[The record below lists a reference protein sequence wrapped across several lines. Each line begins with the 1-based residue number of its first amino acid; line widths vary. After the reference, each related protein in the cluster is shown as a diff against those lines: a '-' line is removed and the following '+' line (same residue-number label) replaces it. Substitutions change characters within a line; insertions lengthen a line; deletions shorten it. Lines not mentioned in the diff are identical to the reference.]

1 MTALAPTPGPAA
13 DRPGQPG
20 RPGKPFGSRHH
31 GQYSRSGLRHRL
43 AERGVDRTLLLAVP
57 GVVAI
62 AALFFYPFLYGLQL
76 SFQPKTGGLLGAYR
90 AFFDDS
96 YARGSIGI
104 TFRLALP
111 ATLINVGASVP
122 IAYRMRREF
131 RGKRL
136 LLAVLVVPI
145 TLGTVLTAQGILEF
159 FGPVGWFNQTL
170 HWLHLTAGPVQLVY
184 DYWGVLF
191 SLVISG
197 FPFAFL
203 LTHAYLSGIHPSLES
218 AAATLGAG
226 WWQRF
231 RHITFPL
238 LLPGLMSTFCL
249 TFVLAFAVFPSAMM
263 VGDPDGKTH
272 VISIV
277 AYEDALEK
285 FDYPLGCAVAMVMT
299 ALMLLVIALALG
311 ARSRMYR
318 GSTGG
323 KG

>member
-1 MTALAPTPGPAA
+1 MTRLASAPQQPASHL
-13 DRPGQPG
+13 DGG
-20 RPGKPFGSRHH
+20 RYH

-57 GVVAI
+57 AVAAI
-62 AALFFYPFLYGLQL
+62 AALFCYPFLYGLQL
-76 SFQPKTGGLLGAYR
+76 SFQPSSGGVFGAYR

-96 YARGSIGI
+96 YARGSIAT
-104 TFRLALP
+104 TFGLALP
-111 ATLINVGASVP
+111 ATLINLGASVP
-122 IAYRMRREF
+122 IAFRMRRDF

-136 LLAVLVVPI
+136 LLAILVVPI
-145 TLGTVLTAQGILEF
+145 TLGTVLTAEGILEY

-170 HWLHLTAGPVQLVY
+170 HFLHLASSPMQLVY
-184 DYWGVLF
+184 NYWGVLF

-231 RHITFPL
+231 RHVTLPL

-249 TFVLAFAVFPSAMM
+249 TFVLAFAVFPSALM

-285 FDYPLGCAVAMVMT
+285 FNYPLGCAVAMVMT
-299 ALMLLVIALALG
+299 ALMLLVVGLAMG

>member
-1 MTALAPTPGPAA
+1 MSSLASVPDQPA
-13 DRPGQPG
+13 PGQQPTQRPDTG
-20 RPGKPFGSRHH
+20 RYH
-31 GQYSRSGLRHRL
+31 GRYNRSGLRHRL
-43 AERGVDRTLLLAVP
+43 AERGIDRTLLLAVP
-57 GVVAI
+57 AVVGI
-62 AALFFYPFLYGLQL
+62 VALFCYPFLYGLQL
-76 SFQPKTGGLLGAYR
+76 SFQPAKGGVLGAYR
-90 AFFDDS
+90 AFFDDP
-96 YARGSIGI
+96 YARGSIGT

-111 ATLINVGASVP
+111 AALLNVGASVP
-122 IAYRMRREF
+122 IAYRMRGDF

-136 LLAVLVVPI
+136 LLAILVVPI
-145 TLGTVLTAQGILEF
+145 TLGTVLTAEGILEY

-170 HWLHLTAGPVQLVY
+170 HLLHLASSPIQLTY
-184 DYWGVLF
+184 NYWGVLF

-249 TFVLAFAVFPSAMM
+249 TFVLAFAVFPSALM

-285 FDYPLGCAVAMVMT
+285 FNYPLGCAVAMVMT
-299 ALMLLVIALALG
+299 ALMLLVVGLALG
-311 ARSRMYR
+311 ARARMYR